1 MRAIEAVLV
10 LTVGLFV
17 LGCRL
22 CYHYPFPAGVIRG
35 TSKKIIADH
44 VFNVL
49 PILGVVLVL
58 LGMATVHP
66 VRAEWR
72 KVPTDKQQINMQVP
86 GMEHW
91 NPGYSKSVDHDA
103 NNTGTAYYTK
113 WRLIDDYGIHASL
126 TYATRTAR
134 FYYYSIK
141 NMVHDSIKKDYAIS
155 FEESEKIYDSKN
167 GKFKYIY
174 FSYNTESVKRKCVG
188 FGNLS
193 SSQKKWIYGS
203 YCLSGDEPID
213 DAIVGPLIDSID
225 LGPGLN

>member
-17 LGCRL
+17 LGWRL
-22 CYHYPFPAGVIRG
+22 CYPYRFPAGVIRG
-35 TSKKIIADH
+35 TSKKIFADH
-44 VFNVL
+44 VINAL
-49 PILGVVLVL
+49 PILGVVLAL

-66 VRAEWR
+66 VRAEWL

-91 NPGYSKSVDHDA
+91 NPGYSKSVDHA
-103 NNTGTAYYTK
+103 VEGTAYYTK
-113 WRLIDDYGIHASL
+113 WRLIDDYGIHAFL
-126 TYATRTAR
+126 TYGTRARR
-134 FYYYSIK
+134 FYYYTIK

-155 FEESEKIYDSKN
+155 FEGSEKNYDSKI

-174 FSYNTESVKRKCVG
+174 FSYNTESVKRECVG
-188 FGNLS
+188 FGHLS
-193 SSQKKWIYGS
+193 SSRKIWISGR